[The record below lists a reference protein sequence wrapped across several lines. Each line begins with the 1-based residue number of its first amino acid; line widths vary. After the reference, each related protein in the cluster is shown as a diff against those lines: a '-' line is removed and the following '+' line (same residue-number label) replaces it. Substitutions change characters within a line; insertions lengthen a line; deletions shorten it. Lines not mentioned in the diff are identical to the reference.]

1 MSKNRTVTTTHQG
14 HRHGPITRVFSPSD
28 LGQQLKPFI
37 FLDYLDTPLQGDFG
51 FGFHPH
57 SGIATLTHQLDADV
71 DYEDTSGQKGIVKA
85 GGIEWMKAGSGVWH
99 KGKPTGSEHAHGFQL
114 WVALPAGI
122 EDEPSEGQYLPPE
135 RIEHADNT
143 RVLTGQYQT
152 AQGHVNTPTD
162 MNYFYIDLSTQAEW
176 AFTTPAHHNVAW
188 CYVQKGSVVVDGQTY
203 FANTLLIFEEDTAHP
218 IQLSSAP
225 ESTSAVLFG
234 SAQRHAYN
242 LVQGP
247 YSVHTSAEAL
257 HKGEQQ
263 IQTIYQSLIKQN
275 KI

>member
-1 MSKNRTVTTTHQG
+1 MSKNRNVTTIHHG

-37 FLDYLDTPLQGDFG
+37 FLDYLDTPLHDNFG

-114 WVALPAGI
+114 WVALPA
-122 EDEPSEGQYLPPE
+122 EVENEPSEGQYLPPE
-135 RIEHADNT
+135 RIEHAGNT
-143 RVLTGQYQT
+143 RVLTGQYHT

-162 MNYFYIDLSTQAEW
+162 MNYFYIDLSTQTEW
-176 AFTTPAHHNVAW
+176 SFITPAHHNVAW
-188 CYVQKGSVVVDGQTY
+188 CYVQKGSAVVDGKTHL
-203 FANTLLIFEEDTAHP
+203 ANTLLIFEEESAHP
-218 IQLSSAP
+218 IQVSGTP
-225 ESTSAVLFG
+225 EFASAVLFG
-234 SAQRHAYN
+234 SAQRHDYD
-242 LVQGP
+242 LILGH
-247 YSVHTSAEAL
+247 YSVHTSPEAL
-257 HKGEQQ
+257 RRGEQQ
-263 IQTIYQSLIKQN
+263 IQTIYQSLLQHNRI
-275 KI
+275 